1 MYCIDTLHLFL
12 MFTLLLQYGRYSNWR
27 DPGDR
32 KRSVCFYVPLFMGF
46 SLFFFFFFSL
56 FLFLFLD
63 TWYLIYNPVSS
74 LKWTGRLELW
84 AVG

>member
-1 MYCIDTLHLFL
+1 MADIAIGGILEIGSEASVSTFL
-12 MFTLLLQYGRYSNWR
+12 CSWAF
-27 DPGDR
+27 P
-32 KRSVCFYVPLFMGF
+32 
-46 SLFFFFFFSL
+46 FFFFFFSL